1 MNYIPLLQQ
10 ICEKACLEV
19 DMYLVSVD
27 WEKRGDDYVVC
38 VIADSADGVDL
49 EKATKLNSI
58 ISDALDIQNFIT
70 EEYLLEVSSPGAE
83 REIRDDTELEKALDE
98 YIHIDFIE
106 QEPIEKLRKVLELE
120 GYLKA
125 VAVDTLT
132 LEVNLKGRIKK
143 VNINRDNIKLIRK
156 AIKF

>member
-1 MNYIPLLQQ
+1 MNYIPLLQK

-19 DMYLVSVD
+19 DMNLVSVD
-27 WEKRGDDYVVC
+27 WEKRGNDYVVC
-38 VIADSADGVDL
+38 VIADSKCGMDL

-58 ISDALDIQNFIT
+58 ISDDLDTENFIT

-83 REIRDDTELEKALDE
+83 CEIANDEELKNNIDE

-106 QEPIEKLRKVLELE
+106 EEQIEKLRKVFELE
-120 GYLKA
+120 GFLKA
-125 VAVDTLT
+125 VADTLT
-132 LEVNLKGRIKK
+132 LEINLKGRIKK
-143 VNINRDNIKLIRK
+143 VNVNRDNIKLIRK